1 MKKIISCNIH
11 DHFEIACMR
20 RSLITLTL
28 HNGSMI
34 EGQAIDLVTKN
45 KNEFICLKTPNQE
58 AETKEIKQINLL
70 EINTL
75 KVHPSEEVI
84 QVS

>member
-1 MKKIISCNIH
+1 MTKIISCHIH

-20 RSLITLTL
+20 RSEITLRL
-28 HNGSMI
+28 HNSNVI
-34 EGQAIDLVTKN
+34 KGQAFDLETKN
-45 KNEFICLKTPNQE
+45 KNEFICLTSTDNK
-58 AETKEIKQINLL
+58 KERINLL

-75 KVHPSEEVI
+75 QIGNSKELI

>member
-1 MKKIISCNIH
+1 
-11 DHFEIACMR
+11 
-20 RSLITLTL
+20 
-28 HNGSMI
+28 MI
-34 EGQAIDLVTKN
+34 EGQAIDLVTKD
-45 KNEFICLKTPNQE
+45 KNEFICLKAPNQE

>member
-20 RSLITLTL
+20 RSKIALTL
-28 HNGSMI
+28 HNGSVV
-34 EGQAIDLVTKN
+34 EGQAIDLVTKD
-45 KNEFICLKTPNQE
+45 KNEFIYLKVQDQE
-58 AETKEIKQINLL
+58 VEQINLL
-70 EINTL
+70 EIKTL
-75 KVHPSEEVI
+75 RVHPAEEII